1 MSSKTKIVV
10 LHVKELIYT
19 GIFAVLGILFIVLL
33 IIMFLPKEEKRA
45 TMSTVTQ
52 TTSNTYIPGVYTTS
66 LILNDNI
73 VEIEVTVDEKNINS
87 IRLINL
93 DEAVATMYP
102 LIQPSFE
109 DLANQIIV
117 NQSLDGITYSDDSK
131 YTSMILWRRRWKMRG
146 MRSWRRFN
154 KQVAPD
160 RISLSGAALQFL
172 YLLQPDSGAGVRGHS
187 QVAARGDSHT
197 ADFGTIRQTGTFKL
211 LRKKSL
217 VKSFEPL

>member
-33 IIMFLPKEEKRA
+33 IIMFLPREEKKE

-52 TTSNTYIPGVYTTS
+52 TTTNSYVPGVYTTS
-66 LILNDNI
+66 LILNDNV

-109 DLANQIIV
+109 DLANQIIT
-117 NQSLDGITYSDDSK
+117 NQSLENISYPDDSK
-131 YTSMILWRRRWKMRG
+131 YTSMILLDAI
-146 MRSWRRFN
+146 STSLN
-154 KQVAPD
+154 K
-160 RISLSGAALQFL
+160 ALENEG
-172 YLLQPDSGAGVRGHS
+172 DNDTGVI
-187 QVAARGDSHT
+187 T
-197 ADFGTIRQTGTFKL
+197 
-211 LRKKSL
+211 
-217 VKSFEPL
+217 P

>member
-33 IIMFLPKEEKRA
+33 IIMFLPREEKKE

-52 TTSNTYIPGVYTTS
+52 TTTNSYVPGVYTTS
-66 LILNDNI
+66 LILNDNV

-109 DLANQIIV
+109 DLANQIIT
-117 NQSLDGITYSDDSK
+117 NQSLENISYPDDSK
-131 YTSMILWRRRWKMRG
+131 YTSMILLD
-146 MRSWRRFN
+146 
-154 KQVAPD
+154 A
-160 RISLSGAALQFL
+160 ITASLEKALENE
-172 YLLQPDSGAGVRGHS
+172 
-187 QVAARGDSHT
+187 GDEIE
-197 ADFGTIRQTGTFKL
+197 A
-211 LRKKSL
+211 
-217 VKSFEPL
+217 E

>member
-1 MSSKTKIVV
+1 MSSKTKIIV

-33 IIMFLPKEEKRA
+33 IIMFLPGGEKRA
-45 TMSTVTQ
+45 TMSTVTQMTQ

-66 LILNDNI
+66 LILNDNV

-93 DEAVATMYP
+93 DEAVTTMYP

-117 NQSLDGITYSDDSK
+117 NQSLEGITYPDDSK
-131 YTSMILWRRRWKMRG
+131 YTSMILLNAITT
-146 MRSWRRFN
+146 SLN
-154 KQVAPD
+154 K
-160 RISLSGAALQFL
+160 ALENE
-172 YLLQPDSGAGVRGHS
+172 
-187 QVAARGDSHT
+187 GDT
-197 ADFGTIRQTGTFKL
+197 
-211 LRKKSL
+211 
-217 VKSFEPL
+217 E

>member
-33 IIMFLPKEEKRA
+33 IIMFLPREEKKE

-52 TTSNTYIPGVYTTS
+52 TTTNSYVPGVYTTS
-66 LILNDNI
+66 LILNDNV

-109 DLANQIIV
+109 DLANQIITS
-117 NQSLDGITYSDDSK
+117 QSLENVTYPDESK
-131 YTSMILWRRRWKMRG
+131 YTSMILLDAITT
-146 MRSWRRFN
+146 SLN
-154 KQVAPD
+154 K
-160 RISLSGAALQFL
+160 ALENE
-172 YLLQPDSGAGVRGHS
+172 GETTT
-187 QVAARGDSHT
+187 GD
-197 ADFGTIRQTGTFKL
+197 DM
-211 LRKKSL
+211 
-217 VKSFEPL
+217 P

>member
-1 MSSKTKIVV
+1 MSSKTKIIV

-52 TTSNTYIPGVYTTS
+52 TTANTYIPGVYTTS
-66 LILNDNI
+66 LILNDNV

-93 DEAVATMYP
+93 NEAVATMYP

-109 DLANQIIV
+109 DLADQIIT
-117 NQSLDGITYSDDSK
+117 NQSLEGVTYPDDSK
-131 YTSMILWRRRWKMRG
+131 YTSMILLD
-146 MRSWRRFN
+146 
-154 KQVAPD
+154 A
-160 RISLSGAALQFL
+160 ITASLDKALENE
-172 YLLQPDSGAGVRGHS
+172 
-187 QVAARGDSHT
+187 GDT
-197 ADFGTIRQTGTFKL
+197 DD
-211 LRKKSL
+211 
-217 VKSFEPL
+217 

>member
-33 IIMFLPKEEKRA
+33 IIMFLPKEEKKE
-45 TMSTVTQ
+45 TMATVTQ
-52 TTSNTYIPGVYTTS
+52 TTANTYIPGVYTTS
-66 LILNDNI
+66 LVLNDNI

-109 DLANQIIV
+109 DLANQIIT
-117 NQSLDGITYSDDSK
+117 NQSLEGITYSDESK
-131 YTSMILWRRRWKMRG
+131 YTSMILLDAITT
-146 MRSWRRFN
+146 SLN
-154 KQVAPD
+154 K
-160 RISLSGAALQFL
+160 ALENE
-172 YLLQPDSGAGVRGHS
+172 
-187 QVAARGDSHT
+187 GDT
-197 ADFGTIRQTGTFKL
+197 
-211 LRKKSL
+211 
-217 VKSFEPL
+217 E

>member
-33 IIMFLPKEEKRA
+33 IIMFLPKEEKKE

-52 TTSNTYIPGVYTTS
+52 TTTNSYVPGVYTTS
-66 LILNDNI
+66 LILNDNV

-109 DLANQIIV
+109 DLANQIIT
-117 NQSLDGITYSDDSK
+117 NQSLENISYPDDSK
-131 YTSMILWRRRWKMRG
+131 YTSMILLDAI
-146 MRSWRRFN
+146 STSLN
-154 KQVAPD
+154 K
-160 RISLSGAALQFL
+160 ALENEG
-172 YLLQPDSGAGVRGHS
+172 DTDTGVI
-187 QVAARGDSHT
+187 T
-197 ADFGTIRQTGTFKL
+197 
-211 LRKKSL
+211 
-217 VKSFEPL
+217 P